1 MLRKQSDCF
10 SNIRDCLRSLSAVSW
25 PIERRM
31 IQQFIAI
38 SDGKVAG
45 SWLDFVR
52 ARKLFTRS
60 PNILKK
66 KCFPLHEIA
75 SARH

>member
-1 MLRKQSDCF
+1 
-10 SNIRDCLRSLSAVSW
+10 
-25 PIERRM
+25 M

-66 KCFPLHEIA
+66 NVSPCTKSHPLATNPMQPVETLFCCSA
-75 SARH
+75 SGR